1 MSAGACPSSQEAQTW
16 TCGVSRCCDTVSCNV
31 NVAGRC
37 ICASYGDP
45 SPSQPGWNYSF
56 MATCAQNSVTGTPL
70 GAECYT
76 RLGANY
82 ASSCYCRPVTADDVG
97 QIGDQ
102 VPGNAIYD
110 TNDNCVAFV

>member
-1 MSAGACPSSQEAQTW
+1 
-16 TCGVSRCCDTVSCNV
+16 
-31 NVAGRC
+31 
-37 ICASYGDP
+37 
-45 SPSQPGWNYSF
+45 

-82 ASSCYCRPVTADDVG
+82 AYSCYCRPVTADDVG

-110 TNDNCVAFV
+110 TNDNCVAFVASGGGGSTSTGTQTHTAVSPTSSSGSGTNAMMDASATVALVAVLLFWFSRSN